1 MKVSCIFT
9 LNELKK
15 IVPSLEI
22 EHFKSDNPKVKEA
35 LNKLFFNLGCTLPN
49 KIEIDEGLV
58 TLNRFGCIDDSP
70 RITVSERQDENW
82 IKTRFASHQVRCLTD
97 DVSMMREMDGITI
110 ERACDVCNGIEF
122 FQG

>member
-35 LNKLFFNLGCTLPN
+35 LHKLFWNLGCTLPN
-49 KIEIDEGLV
+49 KVEIDEGLV

-70 RITVSERQDENW
+70 RITAHERQDSLW
-82 IKTRFASHQVRCLTD
+82 LKTRFASHQVKTLTD
-97 DVSMMREMDGITI
+97 DVGMMRELDSISNARSYAVTTGV
-110 ERACDVCNGIEF
+110 ELV
-122 FQG
+122 

>member
-15 IVPSLEI
+15 IVPSITI

-35 LNKLFFNLGCTLPN
+35 LKKLFWNLGCTLPN
-49 KIEIDEGLV
+49 KVEIDEGLV

-70 RITVSERQDENW
+70 RITVFERQDENW
-82 IKTRFASHQVRCLTD
+82 VKTRFASHQVRCLTD
-97 DVSMMREMDGITI
+97 DVSMMREMDGITNARSYAVTTGV
-110 ERACDVCNGIEF
+110 ELV
-122 FQG
+122 

>member
-35 LNKLFFNLGCTLPN
+35 LKKLFWNLGCTLPD
-49 KIEIDEGLV
+49 KPDIVEGVV
-58 TLNRFGCIDDSP
+58 TKNRFFEEDDSV
-70 RITVSERQDENW
+70 RITCFERDDELW
-82 IKTRFASHQVRCLTD
+82 IKTRFASHQVKTLTD
-97 DVSMMREMDGITI
+97 DVSMMRELDKSMNQRSFDITTGT
-110 ERACDVCNGIEF
+110 ELV
-122 FQG
+122 

>member
-35 LNKLFFNLGCTLPN
+35 LKKLFWNLGCTLPN
-49 KIEIDEGLV
+49 KVEIDEGLV
-58 TLNRFGCIDDSP
+58 TLNRFKEQDDSP
-70 RITVSERQDENW
+70 RITVNERQDLSW
-82 IKTRFASHQVRCLTD
+82 LKTRFASHRVRCLTD
-97 DVSMMREMDGITI
+97 DVSMMREMDGITNQ
-110 ERACDVCNGIEF
+110 RSFDVCNGIELV
-122 FQG
+122 

>member
-15 IVPSLEI
+15 ITPSLEI
-22 EHFKSDNPKVKEA
+22 EHFKSDNHKVKEA
-35 LNKLFFNLGCTLPN
+35 LNKLFWNLGCTLPD

-70 RITVSERQDENW
+70 RITANERVDSGW
-82 IKTRFASHQVRCLTD
+82 LKTRFASHRVRCLTD
-97 DVSMMREMDGITI
+97 DVSMMREMDSITNH
-110 ERACDVCNGIEF
+110 RSFDVCNGIELV
-122 FQG
+122 

>member
-15 IVPSLEI
+15 IVPSITI

-35 LNKLFFNLGCTLPN
+35 LDKLFFNLGCTLPD
-49 KIEIDEGLV
+49 KVEIDEGLL
-58 TLNRFGCIDDSP
+58 TINRFKEQDNSP
-70 RITVSERQDENW
+70 RITVNERVDENW

-97 DVSMMREMDGITI
+97 DVSMMREMDGITNQRSFDI
-110 ERACDVCNGIEF
+110 TTGTELV
-122 FQG
+122 

>member
-15 IVPSLEI
+15 IVPSLKI

-35 LNKLFFNLGCTLPN
+35 LDKLFFNLGCTLPD

-58 TLNRFGCIDDSP
+58 TINRLGEHDDSP
-70 RITVSERQDENW
+70 RISCFERSDSNW
-82 IKTRFASHQVRCLTD
+82 VKTRFASHQVRCLTD
-97 DVSMMREMDGITI
+97 DVGMMRELDSISNARSYAVTTGV
-110 ERACDVCNGIEF
+110 ELV
-122 FQG
+122 